1 MRIKRTIIYLALVVS
16 ALLAACSCS
25 QKTGMETGAIAS
37 YEEINRMA
45 NTWNHHNATGHQ
57 DSIIIDTRPFL
68 AKVMEKRDTVS
79 AQYSLAFMA
88 QAWLLL
94 ENRDSLDRYLS
105 LFEQWKTPELLP
117 HIGIIYSNVLGHYA
131 LKFRLDYAQAL
142 SHYLDVYEYAKDV
155 NDVQNE
161 ITTLYNIVSIYNIR
175 ADAKGGLPY
184 AREALVLAMDKDAK
198 PFHKTA
204 AYMAMSYSF
213 LSPETLDSAQYYLT
227 QANMTVFQNRLDYW
241 LAILNLQQADILTL
255 SGNYQDA
262 AGHYE
267 SALAYSHN
275 AEPST
280 ITEIYLKYGRLNE
293 YTGDYRKA
301 AELYFQ
307 GIRVSNEM
315 ENMEFRLPLYKD
327 LAEVLYK
334 THNNDLAAQFLR
346 EYTILL
352 DSFSVE
358 QNGHEFYNSISAYN
372 RLKNEYEITVRDF
385 ELKEARSSMMII
397 LLTAGLIIIVMGV
410 VIYLHHIQNKKNQES
425 IRLYQSYLQQLE
437 LNTQAR
443 KASSEDPHIRLFNTI
458 EEKMQAGLF
467 RQKNLT
473 LDKLAETVGSNRTY
487 VSNTINSIAGVSF
500 NSYVDTYRIKEATRV
515 LSDPTMT
522 DVSLK
527 QLADDVGY
535 SSIQTFFAAFKR
547 ETGTTPGM
555 YRKERLKNRTF
566 TDS

>member
-1 MRIKRTIIYLALVVS
+1 MIFLALVVS

-25 QKTGMETGAIAS
+25 QKTGMETGAVAS

-94 ENRDSLDRYLS
+94 ENRDSLDRYLA

-117 HIGIIYSNVLGHYA
+117 QIGIIYSNVLGHYA
-131 LKFRLDYAQAL
+131 LKFRLDYVQAL
-142 SHYLDVYEYAKDV
+142 SHYLDVYDYAKAVD
-155 NDVQNE
+155 NIQNE

-175 ADAKGGLPY
+175 ADATGGLPY
-184 AREALVLAMDKDAK
+184 AREALILSEDDDTD
-198 PFHKTA
+198 PFHKVA
-204 AYMAMSYSF
+204 ANMAMSYS
-213 LSPETLDSAQYYLT
+213 LLGPGTSDSAQYYLT
-227 QANMTVFQNRLDYW
+227 LANMIVIQNRLDYW
-241 LAILNLQQADILTL
+241 LAILNLQQADILTMT
-255 SGNYQDA
+255 GNPEDA

-267 SALAYSHN
+267 SALAYSRN

-280 ITEIYLKYGRLNE
+280 IAEIYLKYGRLSE
-293 YTGDYRKA
+293 SAGDFPKA

-307 GIRVSNEM
+307 GIRVSKEM
-315 ENMEFRLPLYKD
+315 ENLEFRLPLYKD

-334 THNNDLAAQFLR
+334 MHNNDLAAQFLR
-346 EYTILL
+346 QYTILQ
-352 DSFSVE
+352 DSLSVE
-358 QNGHEFYNSISAYN
+358 QNGHEFYHSISAYN
-372 RLKNEYEITVRDF
+372 RLKSQYEIAVRDF
-385 ELKEARSSMMII
+385 EL
-397 LLTAGLIIIVMGV
+397 
-410 VIYLHHIQNKKNQES
+410 
-425 IRLYQSYLQQLE
+425 
-437 LNTQAR
+437 
-443 KASSEDPHIRLFNTI
+443 
-458 EEKMQAGLF
+458 
-467 RQKNLT
+467 
-473 LDKLAETVGSNRTY
+473 
-487 VSNTINSIAGVSF
+487 
-500 NSYVDTYRIKEATRV
+500 KEATRV
-515 LSDPTMT
+515 LSDPSMT